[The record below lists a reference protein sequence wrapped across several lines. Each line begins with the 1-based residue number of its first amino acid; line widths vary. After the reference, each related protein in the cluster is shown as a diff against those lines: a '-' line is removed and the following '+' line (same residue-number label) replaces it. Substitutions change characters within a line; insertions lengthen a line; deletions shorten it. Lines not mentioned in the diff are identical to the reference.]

1 MAFSDDKGY
10 STEYSDT
17 SDGVPALA
25 VEGLANGAEPLDFGY
40 PLFDA
45 PGGGVP
51 ADGELVKEEPMSEE
65 NLRESLKKQLEFC
78 FSR

>member
-25 VEGLANGAEPLDFGY
+25 VEGLTNGGAEPLDFGY
-40 PLFDA
+40 PLFDT
-45 PGGGVP
+45 PGGGL
-51 ADGELVKEEPMSEE
+51 ADAELVKEEPMSEE